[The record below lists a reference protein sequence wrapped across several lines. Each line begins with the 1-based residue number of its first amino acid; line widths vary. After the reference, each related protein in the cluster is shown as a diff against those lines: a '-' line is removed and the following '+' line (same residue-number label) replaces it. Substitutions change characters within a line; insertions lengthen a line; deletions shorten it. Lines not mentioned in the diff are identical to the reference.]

1 MFQIV
6 DDLLDEEQTSAR
18 LGKSAGKDRAAGKA
32 TYPAIHGL
40 EAARAEASRRAAM
53 ARSLLDEASAGS
65 GPPVNFAGIHLLRLL
80 TDRILHR
87 TA

>member
-32 TYPAIHGL
+32 TYPAIHGI
-40 EAARAEASRRAAM
+40 EGARAEASRRVEL
-53 ARSLLDEASAGS
+53 ARKLLDGLGKEP
-65 GPPVNFAGIHLLRLL
+65 GPPVNSTGTRLLDAL
-80 TDRILHR
+80 TDRILR
-87 TA
+87 RSS